1 MKVRSVANDGLLVYV
16 DLYAEEPYEKVV
28 ELRFEHE
35 TDEHYTAQLW
45 GNYLPLYFMYDETR
59 NVDRVF
65 IKLPYLESRMVLP
78 IYLERTLVNR
88 MVFNEPLFLLYDRGK
103 MPQYV
108 IGKSGDYHIDQEGF
122 HLVNGVIALN
132 YIGALPLKVKMM
144 LADPSFSATFDL
156 FDPINL
162 LKKWTVDINNGVLS
176 INGAQVTTLTQGLR
190 EIDFGIG
197 NNKLALAFYEN
208 DELVYTVTNTTPLN
222 EVADPDITIM
232 QVSGQNVI
240 VEDYMVLAS
249 APEPVVIAGY
259 QEYTDIL
266 ELITSGQPK
275 LNYPQRNGMSVTIG
289 EKFTDTFTSIRKVAS
304 AQDFQVNGN
313 KIVVGE
319 YHVSDSP
326 VELVITEDVDGRFGC
341 ELIVTQDITDDFG
354 AELKLVTIVEEANA
368 GIKITIPSLD
378 IWYYGI
384 LNELREWFENS
395 YPTIRSIQGFD
406 EAYQGI
412 RVTVTMQDSEEVAKY
427 GVFMDIEKFKETI
440 VDYLVVAMKKYYGF
454 VKVVPAQE
462 SGVSIIADYYT
473 VEVNAYEE

>member
-1 MKVRSVANDGLLVYV
+1 
-16 DLYAEEPYEKVV
+16 
-28 ELRFEHE
+28 
-35 TDEHYTAQLW
+35 
-45 GNYLPLYFMYDETR
+45 
-59 NVDRVF
+59 
-65 IKLPYLESRMVLP
+65 
-78 IYLERTLVNR
+78 
-88 MVFNEPLFLLYDRGK
+88 
-103 MPQYV
+103 
-108 IGKSGDYHIDQEGF
+108 
-122 HLVNGVIALN
+122 
-132 YIGALPLKVKMM
+132 
-144 LADPSFSATFDL
+144 
-156 FDPINL
+156 
-162 LKKWTVDINNGVLS
+162 
-176 INGAQVTTLTQGLR
+176 
-190 EIDFGIG
+190 
-197 NNKLALAFYEN
+197 
-208 DELVYTVTNTTPLN
+208 
-222 EVADPDITIM
+222 
-232 QVSGQNVI
+232 
-240 VEDYMVLAS
+240 
-249 APEPVVIAGY
+249 
-259 QEYTDIL
+259 
-266 ELITSGQPK
+266 
-275 LNYPQRNGMSVTIG
+275 MSVTIG

-412 RVTVTMQDSEEVAKY
+412 RVTVTMQDFEEVAKY

-454 VKVVPAQE
+454 AKVVPVQE